1 MLHQQGTLQGS
12 ENEAGS
18 FCGLGREGELTALDT
33 SRQDASEPGLVLLE
47 EGIDARAQLGW

>member
-1 MLHQQGTLQGS
+1 VLHQQGTLQGS